1 MDVLI
6 AAALSVLQPHMLLI
20 VLLGVTA
27 GLFVG
32 ALPGLTA
39 TMALALMLPFTFAMD
54 ALEGLVALGA
64 VYMGTIYGGAF
75 HRDPDQHAR
84 HAVIHCHHV

>member
-1 MDVLI
+1 MDVFL
-6 AAALSVLQPHMLLI
+6 AAAQSIIAPHMLLL

-39 TMALALMLPFTFAMD
+39 TMALA
-54 ALEGLVALGA
+54 
-64 VYMGTIYGGAF
+64 
-75 HRDPDQHAR
+75 
-84 HAVIHCHHV
+84 